1 MHNSVN
7 GTSSCTC
14 AVKSKQ
20 PPPYYKPI
28 QHETATLEPI
38 MSCELDTFCQTTTHA
53 NKASTYQPFV
63 QTQKRTCRG
72 KMSRACMP
80 EVLKLNKNTCICSGD
95 LSQCACQ
102 KGYYWNMGACIACPT
117 GSTTL
122 EDGAVSLTSCTC
134 MPGFVNTQ
142 PSNPAACEA
151 CGVGF
156 FCNGESHRQACP
168 ANHTTE
174 QDTSGNKSH
183 CVCSTGVY
191 LKDGSCTACPA
202 GHFKI
207 DVGNMPCQKCPHGR
221 WSGVVGADTSLV
233 CTACMA
239 GATTQSSGA
248 TSVFECKCEPGL
260 YGVNGSCMACI
271 EGFYC
276 PGTGEAVACPDGA
289 TSSRRASFPSDCICQ
304 PGRYAQGLSCHLCP
318 PGHYKP
324 SDGNQESC
332 PLQCPTGAESEN
344 GSTSLLDCF
353 CTLDHYAVL
362 DSANQLARC
371 GSCATYADRLLCPGS
386 LIQSNQTN
394 EESNP
399 HRWFAQLAFLPWR

>member
-1 MHNSVN
+1 
-7 GTSSCTC
+7 
-14 AVKSKQ
+14 
-20 PPPYYKPI
+20 
-28 QHETATLEPI
+28 

-304 PGRYAQGLSCHLCP
+304 PGRYAQGLSCTCALRGITNHPTATKNRVHYSVQRVLKVKTVPPVCWTVFVHLIIMQSLTVQISLHGVAAAP
-318 PGHYKP
+318 HM
-324 SDGNQESC
+324 
-332 PLQCPTGAESEN
+332 PTV
-344 GSTSLLDCF
+344 CF
-353 CTLDHYAVL
+353 VPVA
-362 DSANQLARC
+362 
-371 GSCATYADRLLCPGS
+371 
-386 LIQSNQTN
+386 
-394 EESNP
+394 
-399 HRWFAQLAFLPWR
+399 

>member
-233 CTACMA
+233 CTACVPALEVTCCVRSSKLLDHSIPNASENMGTYALKAPQGCCA
-239 GATTQSSGA
+239 GNALQGGQDHLSKNRANLAQMVRWACFSSSWL
-248 TSVFECKCEPGL
+248 TWFP
-260 YGVNGSCMACI
+260 
-271 EGFYC
+271 
-276 PGTGEAVACPDGA
+276 
-289 TSSRRASFPSDCICQ
+289 RRASTVSKQIS
-304 PGRYAQGLSCHLCP
+304 AKLAWVS
-318 PGHYKP
+318 
-324 SDGNQESC
+324 
-332 PLQCPTGAESEN
+332 PLA
-344 GSTSLLDCF
+344 
-353 CTLDHYAVL
+353 
-362 DSANQLARC
+362 
-371 GSCATYADRLLCPGS
+371 
-386 LIQSNQTN
+386 
-394 EESNP
+394 
-399 HRWFAQLAFLPWR
+399 W